1 MTIGFKSCKWGWKVD
16 KVEKLC
22 HEGKSACDCKHDCNN
37 FEKSCH
43 PWSAINYGVVHHA
56 WWLACVEGSM
66 WIFQIAK
73 SEELQ
78 KLLEN
83 IVIVPIV
90 PSTTTL
96 FEVIKTTKQ
105 KGLQNMFGVVV
116 IDIRM

>member
-1 MTIGFKSCKWGWKVD
+1 
-16 KVEKLC
+16 
-22 HEGKSACDCKHDCNN
+22 
-37 FEKSCH
+37 
-43 PWSAINYGVVHHA
+43 
-56 WWLACVEGSM
+56 
-66 WIFQIAK
+66 
-73 SEELQ
+73 LQ

-105 KGLQNMFGVVV
+105 KGLQNMFGVAV